1 MESQTQPADYRRDGA
16 PESSTEPVDYGAL
29 NAVYGAVLAGVVLAA
44 RERAGEQESIAVGEL
59 VPMGAATF
67 ALAKVIAKE
76 KIGTWVREPFVEH
89 APDHSP
95 IEPRGRR
102 LRRAVGELITCTR
115 CAGAW
120 SALAVVGL
128 RAVAP
133 SAGRT
138 VTAVLATSAI
148 NDFLQAAFRLLTER
162 VNETAEAAS

>member
-1 MESQTQPADYRRDGA
+1 MESRTQPADYRRDGA
-16 PESSTEPVDYGAL
+16 PESPTEPVDYVAL
-29 NAVYGAVLAGVVLAA
+29 NAIYGAVLTGVILAA
-44 RERAGEQESIAVGEL
+44 RERAGEQEPIAAAEL

-95 IEPRGRR
+95 VEPRGRR
-102 LRRAVGELITCTR
+102 LRRAVGELVTCTR

-133 SAGRT
+133 PAGRM

-148 NDFLQAAFRLLTER
+148 NDFLQAGFRLLTEQ
-162 VNETAEAAS
+162 VNEVAERSY